1 MGLSLNWITNF
12 PALTVLHPCSCWH
25 RLAWANSLDAKLSL
39 EALIELTVTIDH
51 ELFTCNGNVAKTDD
65 TATVIVAFAVA
76 FAVAGWCSLRCHQI
90 PFEHHCARILVF
102 ISIF

>member
-51 ELFTCNGNVAKTDD
+51 ELFTCNGNVAKTNDA
-65 TATVIVAFAVA
+65 ATVIVAFAVA
-76 FAVAGWCSLRCHQI
+76 FAVAVGVAVAVAMAVGMAVASLVAGWCSLR
-90 PFEHHCARILVF
+90 
-102 ISIF
+102 